1 MKEIYLDANV
11 IIDLIA
17 LECLTEVLEIPSA
30 LFRATENVLKEIIDP
45 EERELVESVI
55 SRDLLQRVAL
65 TEVELLRDYAQLK
78 RILGDGEAA
87 TLAVTSSSGATMAS
101 DEKGRL
107 RKEALK
113 RLGDERLCGTPEL
126 LANAIAGGRLRAQ
139 DLEERVHVLAEIAHA
154 SAATHRE
161 MHFTRILDEVR
172 ARRGRQDLASGSQ
185 AYRPPKGR

>member
-1 MKEIYLDANV
+1 LKEIYLDANV

-17 LECLTEVLEIPSA
+17 LESLTEVLEIPSA

-87 TLAVTSSSGATMAS
+87 NSPSPRLLGLRWPQMKRVGYGRKPSSDSGTSVCAEPQNSSPMQLLAVGSVLKTSRNVFTYWRKSPTHLPT
-101 DEKGRL
+101 EKCTL
-107 RKEALK
+107 
-113 RLGDERLCGTPEL
+113 PE
-126 LANAIAGGRLRAQ
+126 
-139 DLEERVHVLAEIAHA
+139 
-154 SAATHRE
+154 S
-161 MHFTRILDEVR
+161 
-172 ARRGRQDLASGSQ
+172 
-185 AYRPPKGR
+185 